1 VSSATRTAARDPA
14 TILDWTREHVLV
26 SWSAQK
32 TLSPVPIVEAHGSTL
47 VAADGSTYLDFS
59 SGLINVNLGHGH
71 PRVVRA
77 IQEQV
82 ARLCYVTPSFAND
95 ARAALARALHEVSP
109 GRGLTKTLFTTGG
122 GEANDHAI
130 KIARMV
136 TGRHKILT
144 AYRSFHGASYGA
156 ITASGDNRRWASEPG
171 ISGVVRFF
179 GPYPYRSPFDAPPEA
194 EAAAALRHL
203 EEVLHYEGPHT
214 VAAVLIEPVVG
225 TNGVI
230 VPPAGYLQGVRDL
243 CTRHGIL
250 LIADE
255 VMVGFG
261 RTGRWWGCDHWGLV
275 PDMLVF
281 AKGVTSG
288 YIPLGGVMVSP
299 AVAAFFDDRTLWAG
313 LTYSGHPLACAA
325 GVAALAA
332 YQEDGLIERAQ
343 RVGEHLA
350 HALRRLQERHPS
362 VGDVRGLGLFYALE
376 LVKDRRTK
384 EMLVPWNHPGQ
395 GIMAEITRDLL
406 GRGVYVYGR
415 WNILFVA
422 PPLVITEE
430 EIGRAVEALDAA
442 LAIADRAV
450 G

>member
-1 VSSATRTAARDPA
+1 MSSLTRTNPLSPSA
-14 TILDWTREHVLV
+14 IQEWTRAHVLV

-32 TLSPVPIVEAHGSTL
+32 GLNPVPIVEAHGSTL
-47 VAADGSTYLDFS
+47 VGADGSTYLDFS

-82 ARLCYVTPSFAND
+82 ARLCYVTPSFASD
-95 ARAALARALHEVSP
+95 TRAALAKALHEVSP
-109 GRGLTKTLFTTGG
+109 GRGLAKTLFTTGG
-122 GEANDHAI
+122 GEANDHAV

-156 ITASGDNRRWASEPG
+156 ITLGGDNRRWASEPG
-171 ISGVVRFF
+171 IPGVARFF
-179 GPYPYRSPFDAPPEA
+179 GPYPYRSPFNTPPEG

-203 EEVLHYEGPHT
+203 EDVLHYEGPHN
-214 VAAVLIEPVVG
+214 VAAVLLEPVVG

-230 VPPAGYLQGVRDL
+230 VPPDGYLQGVREL

-250 LIADE
+250 LIIDE
-255 VMVGFG
+255 VMAGFG
-261 RTGRWWGCDHWGLV
+261 RTGRWWGCEHWGIV

-288 YIPLGGVMVSP
+288 YVPLGGVIVSP
-299 AVAAFFDDRTLWAG
+299 QVAAHFDDQTLWAG

-325 GVAALAA
+325 GAAAVAA
-332 YQEDGLIERAQ
+332 YQEDGLIERAR
-343 RVGEHLA
+343 RVGEGLA
-350 HALRRLQERHPS
+350 GALRRLADRHPS
-362 VGDVRGLGLFYALE
+362 VGDVRGLGLFYAIE
-376 LVKDRRTK
+376 LVRDRATR
-384 EMLVPWNHPGQ
+384 EMLVPWNSPGQ
-395 GIMAEITRDLL
+395 GVMAEITRDLL
-406 GRGVYVYGR
+406 ARGVYVYGR

-422 PPLVITEE
+422 PPLIITED
-430 EIGRAVEALDAA
+430 EISRAVEALDGA
-442 LAIADRAV
+442 LEIADRAAR
-450 G
+450 